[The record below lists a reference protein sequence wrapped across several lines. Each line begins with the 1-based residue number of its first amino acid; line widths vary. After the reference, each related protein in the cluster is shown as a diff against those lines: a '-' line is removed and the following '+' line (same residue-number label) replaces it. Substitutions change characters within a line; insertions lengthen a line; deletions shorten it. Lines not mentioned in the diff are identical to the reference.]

1 MPFNL
6 IATMKVSYYSYF
18 IDNKAEVEEKLSN
31 FPKFAY
37 GECLPLTMS
46 I

>member
-6 IATMKVSYYSYF
+6 IATMKVNYYSYF
-18 IDNKAEVEEKLSN
+18 IDTKAEVEEKLSN

-37 GECLPLTMS
+37 GERLPLTVN